1 MISTGDIKEKNY
13 KIIGIIGAIVN
24 NQTVQEKKGMFG
36 IKYAEVTDIDT
47 NSMYQMGA
55 EELLRLSTKKGGD
68 AVIYA
73 NFEYRIATTG
83 TGRGLKQ
90 VKELFCYGTCV
101 KLSK

>member
-73 NFEYRIATTG
+73 NFEYRIACNTL
-83 TGRGLKQ
+83 RVEKQ
-90 VKELFCYGTCV
+90 NIILY
-101 KLSK
+101 LNDQDIY

>member
-1 MISTGDIKEKNY
+1 
-13 KIIGIIGAIVN
+13 
-24 NQTVQEKKGMFG
+24 
-36 IKYAEVTDIDT
+36 
-47 NSMYQMGA
+47 MGA

-83 TGRGLKQ
+83 TGRGLKH